1 MDREKFET
9 IDPMLDQLADVLDDE
24 TNEKPWLAI
33 KQRLAEISALLGE
46 EYSVT
51 LEVKLQVHEFKREQ
65 SLPLVRMGFT
75 TSNGAEPCLHCDDS
89 SPQRYVVNGSL
100 VIVPH
105 DNCPACWGVWDFK
118 ELHPACSHCCVRMG
132 QQVKLVLDN
141 DNCPHCEQEITSM
154 SNPTCS
160 RCGHTVNPAF
170 IYWG

>member
-33 KQRLAEISALLGE
+33 KQRLAEISAFLGE

-51 LEVKLQVHEFKREQ
+51 LEVNLQVHEFKREQ

-75 TSNGAEPCLHCDDS
+75 TSNGAEPCLHC
-89 SPQRYVVNGSL
+89 
-100 VIVPH
+100 
-105 DNCPACWGVWDFK
+105 GV
-118 ELHPACSHCCVRMG
+118 SMG
-132 QQVKLVLDN
+132 QQVNLVLD
-141 DNCPHCEQEITSM
+141 DEQCPHCVQESISI

-160 RCGHTVNPAF
+160 SCEHHLSSAAV
-170 IYWG
+170 